1 MRYHLDTIP
10 VWDAF
15 KQDEY
20 CPFCSLFRKREVIH
34 VDRTLGG
41 AVMEPDTR
49 IRVNELGFCPEHH
62 RQLYALQNRLGHALI
77 MESHL
82 KVLTEKAEKILASG
96 GPKGGF
102 FKKDD
107 TPKVSQRLKQLTC
120 SCIICDSIRNDMA
133 QYAYTAALLFEKDSE
148 FRQAFEKARL
158 CLEHFTLLTQAG
170 EEHLSN
176 AARGRFFETL
186 LGMLRRDS
194 EKLREDIS
202 AFARSF
208 DYRNALNTD
217 VPKAALEK
225 AVNFSRTR
233 CLGPDPANEKNK
245 RN

>member
-49 IRVNELGFCPEHH
+49 IRVNEQGFCPEHH

-96 GPKGGF
+96 GSKGGF
-102 FKKDD
+102 FRKDD
-107 TPKVSQRLKQLTC
+107 KPGASRQLRQLTS

-148 FRQAFEKARL
+148 FRQAFENAHL
-158 CLEHFTLLTQAG
+158 CLEHLALLTQAG
-170 EEHLSN
+170 EEHLSS

-186 LGMLRRDS
+186 LKMLRRDS
-194 EKLREDIS
+194 EKLQKDIS

-208 DYRNALNTD
+208 DYRNAANTD

-233 CLGPDPANEKNK
+233 CLGSDPANEKNK

>member
-49 IRVNELGFCPEHH
+49 IRVNEQGFCPEHH

-96 GPKGGF
+96 GSKGGF
-102 FKKDD
+102 FRKDD
-107 TPKVSQRLKQLTC
+107 KPGASQQLRQLTS

-148 FRQAFEKARL
+148 FRQAFENAHL
-158 CLEHFTLLTQAG
+158 CLEHLALLTQAG
-170 EEHLSN
+170 EEHLSS
-176 AARGRFFETL
+176 AARVVDSIPYKERHRAGQSLAEQKEYPVHPVRGGL
-186 LGMLRRDS
+186 LHTGADKRQV
-194 EKLREDIS
+194 EPQ
-202 AFARSF
+202 FSF
-208 DYRNALNTD
+208 HCSTPCFP
-217 VPKAALEK
+217 V
-225 AVNFSRTR
+225 
-233 CLGPDPANEKNK
+233 
-245 RN
+245 